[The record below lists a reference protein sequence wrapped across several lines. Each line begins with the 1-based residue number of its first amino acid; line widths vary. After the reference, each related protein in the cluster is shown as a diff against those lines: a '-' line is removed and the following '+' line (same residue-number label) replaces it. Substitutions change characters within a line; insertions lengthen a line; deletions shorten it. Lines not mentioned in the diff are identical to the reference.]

1 MAGKII
7 GKFQM
12 HIPVLI
18 EVHIRNKHSLL
29 QSVLI
34 SELTYFCSEGFF
46 LHKNLVLISRKYG

>member
-7 GKFQM
+7 GKFQI
-12 HIPVLI
+12 HIPGLI

-34 SELTYFCSEGFF
+34 PEEITDLSLFGGLFF
-46 LHKNLVLISRKYG
+46 T